1 MKQLSEEN
9 IKKPES
15 SKRSQIDLLDL
26 KAKFAKLLESQKL
39 PFTITK
45 EIVRYLDDILYLYN
59 ECSPD
64 SNVLYLIKE
73 EIDDETDRE
82 ERWDRYFW
90 RYLEEQNIAV
100 LLPYIEMGEVKKITD
115 NILTPKLIAIGRP
128 HKREKPIEKFFAR
141 PEHWKEDLE
150 KVARLTRENEQD
162 EKYIPYLVVRVFEI
176 ELVKEL
182 FYFFKSKSLEEH
194 IEGEKVQ
201 KVDIDLADLIKVSQA
216 LGSSKLEQKGK
227 SIKNIELPEDTKWQ
241 NITIRF
247 IDNDDNVEISVKGRT
262 ICTASFVE
270 MGFENTKNNRP
281 NYQWGMLQTLALQKG
296 EISWGNVL
304 NTPIKDRNKYKKRIQ
319 KLSDTLKEY
328 FQMSEYPFYPYK
340 KEGSYKI
347 KFNLMRSYS
356 DLSESETARRYEDE
370 SGVSRETKEYID
382 EIAPSVYEEEKEHDD
397 NY

>member
-115 NILTPKLIAIGRP
+115 NILTPKIIDIGRH

-227 SIKNIELPEDTKWQ
+227 SIKN
-241 NITIRF
+241 
-247 IDNDDNVEISVKGRT
+247 
-262 ICTASFVE
+262 
-270 MGFENTKNNRP
+270 MKNNRP